1 MADQQ
6 HNQAPAQ
13 RPQNA
18 PRGGGPGMMMSM
30 PVRKAKDFKGTFK
43 KLMLRL
49 KPYRLKIA
57 VVLVFALASTVFMIA
72 GPKILGQ
79 ATQLLYEGI
88 MARITNAG
96 DIDFEAIGRIA
107 AIMLGLYFI
116 SALFNYLQG
125 FIMTKVANDITY
137 QMRKD
142 VRAKVDKLPLKYF
155 DTHNYGDVLSH
166 ITNDID
172 TINQSLTQG
181 ITSLITSMASI
192 LGIGVMMFSISW
204 QMALVAML
212 VLPLS
217 SFLIRAIMKKSQQ
230 YFKEQQKTIG
240 RLNGQVEEMY
250 GNHLIVKAFNGEEQ
264 AVAAFSKDN
273 ETLYG
278 TNWKSQFFSGI
289 MQPIMMFIG
298 NFGYVLIAVLGGFF
312 AATGRILLGDL
323 QAFIQYMRQ
332 FTQPIGQIAAQS
344 NAFQSAI
351 AGAEKVFAL
360 LEETEEDADPADAR
374 DRDSVASKVSFRGI
388 KFGYEP
394 DTPVIKNFTFDVQP
408 GQKIAIV
415 GPTGAGKTTIVKLLM
430 RFYDVQDGTIL
441 VDGTDIRNFKRNDL
455 RSLFG
460 MVLQDTWLYN
470 GTIRENIRYG
480 LLDATDKMVESAA
493 QTAQVDHF
501 VKTLADGYETVLNEE
516 SSNISSGQKQLLT
529 IARAI
534 LANPKMLI
542 LDEAT
547 SSVDTRMEILIQKA
561 MDRLMEGRTS
571 FIIAHRLSTIK
582 NADRILVMDKG
593 DIVEIGTHEEL
604 LAKGGFYA
612 TLYNAQFEHLEPAV
626 TTA

>member
-1 MADQQ
+1 
-6 HNQAPAQ
+6 
-13 RPQNA
+13 
-18 PRGGGPGMMMSM
+18 
-30 PVRKAKDFKGTFK
+30 
-43 KLMLRL
+43 
-49 KPYRLKIA
+49 
-57 VVLVFALASTVFMIA
+57 
-72 GPKILGQ
+72 
-79 ATQLLYEGI
+79 
-88 MARITNAG
+88 
-96 DIDFEAIGRIA
+96 
-107 AIMLGLYFI
+107 
-116 SALFNYLQG
+116 
-125 FIMTKVANDITY
+125 MTKVANDITY

-142 VRAKVDKLPLKYF
+142 VRAKIDRLPLKYF
-155 DTHNYGDVLSH
+155 DSHNYGDVLSH

-264 AVAAFSKDN
+264 AVASFTKDN
-273 ETLYG
+273 EVLYG

-360 LEETEEDADPADAR
+360 LEEMEEEPDPADAR
-374 DRDSVASKVSFRGI
+374 QREDVASKVSFDHI

-394 DTPVIKNFTFDVQP
+394 ETPVIKNFSFDVQP
-408 GQKIAIV
+408 GQKVAIV

-430 RFYDVQDGTIL
+430 RFYDVQEGSIL
-441 VDGTDIRNFKRNDL
+441 VDGTKIQSFKRNDL

-470 GTIRENIRYG
+470 GTIRDNIRYG
-480 LLDATDKMVESAA
+480 QLDASDEMVESAA

-501 VKTLADGYETVLNEE
+501 VKTLPDGYETILNEE
-516 SSNISSGQKQLLT
+516 SSNISAGQKQLLT

-604 LAKGGFYA
+604 LSKGGFYA
-612 TLYNAQFEHLEPAV
+612 MLYNAQFEHLEPMVSQA
-626 TTA
+626 

>member
-1 MADQQ
+1 
-6 HNQAPAQ
+6 
-13 RPQNA
+13 
-18 PRGGGPGMMMSM
+18 MMMSM
-30 PVRKAKDFKGTFK
+30 PARKAKDFKGTFK
-43 KLMLRL
+43 KLMSRL

-57 VVLVFALASTVFMIA
+57 IVLIFALASTVFMIA

-88 MARITNAG
+88 MARVTNAG
-96 DIDFEAIGRIA
+96 DIDFAAIGNIA
-107 AIMLGLYFI
+107 ILLLGLYLV
-116 SALFNYLQG
+116 SAIFNYLQG

-142 VRAKVDKLPLKYF
+142 VRSKIDRLPLKYF

-204 QMALVAML
+204 QMALVAIL

-217 SFLIRAIMKKSQQ
+217 SFLIRAIMKKSQH

-240 RLNGQVEEMY
+240 RINGQVEEMY
-250 GNHLIVKAFNGEEQ
+250 GNHLIVKAFSGEEQ
-264 AVAAFSKDN
+264 AIQAFTKDN
-273 ETLYG
+273 DALYG
-278 TNWKSQFFSGI
+278 TAWKSQFFSGI
-289 MQPIMMFIG
+289 MQPIMIFIG
-298 NFGYVLIAVLGGFF
+298 NFGYVLIAVLGGYF
-312 AATGRILLGDL
+312 AAMGMILLGDL

-360 LEETEEDADPADAR
+360 LEEAEEAADAEDAR
-374 DRDSVASKVSFRGI
+374 DREGVQSNVTFGGI
-388 KFGYEP
+388 KFGYDPE
-394 DTPVIKNFTFDVQP
+394 TPVIKNFTFDVLP

-430 RFYDVQDGTIL
+430 RFYDVQEGKIA
-441 VDGTDIRNFKRNDL
+441 VDGTDIRNYRRNDL

-480 LLDATDKMVESAA
+480 LLDATDEQVERAA

-501 VKTLADGYETVLNEE
+501 VKTLPDGYETILNEE
-516 SSNISSGQKQLLT
+516 SSNISAGQKQLLT

-604 LAKGGFYA
+604 LQKGGFYA
-612 TLYNAQFEHLEPAV
+612 SLYNAQFEHLEPAV
-626 TTA
+626 SLA